1 MVVFVLSTLDVI
13 DFDDYSS
20 VKVFSTERKAK
31 DAFDDYVSNV
41 KKSIKGKK
49 WIIEELDDEFYAF
62 YEYGCA
68 ENYVRA
74 SIQKLE
80 VE

>member
-1 MVVFVLSTLDVI
+1 MEVFVLSTLDVI

-20 VKVFSTERKAK
+20 VEVFSTKEKAK
-31 DAFDDYVSNV
+31 KAFDKYVSNV

-49 WIIEELDDEFYAF
+49 WVIEESEDEFYAF

-74 SIQKLE
+74 SVQKLE

>member
-1 MVVFVLSTLDVI
+1 MEVFVLSTLVVI
-13 DFDDYSS
+13 DFNDYSS
-20 VKVFSTERKAK
+20 VKVFSTEGKAK

-49 WIIEELDDEFYAF
+49 WIIEEPDGEFYAF